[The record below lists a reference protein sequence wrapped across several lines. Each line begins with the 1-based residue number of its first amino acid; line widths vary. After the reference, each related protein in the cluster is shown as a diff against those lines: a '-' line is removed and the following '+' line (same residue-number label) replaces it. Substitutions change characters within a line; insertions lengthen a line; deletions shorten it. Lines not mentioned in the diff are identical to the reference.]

1 MTVFIEIS
9 FVNINSFVQSP
20 VNSSSYK
27 SSIYIPSICNFILPD
42 EVL

>member
-20 VNSSSYK
+20 VDSLSYK
-27 SSIYIPSICNFILPD
+27 SSSICNFILPD
-42 EVL
+42 EVS

>member
-20 VNSSSYK
+20 VNSSLSDK
-27 SSIYIPSICNFILPD
+27 SSSICIFILPD
-42 EVL
+42 EVS